1 MFAKKITESDAFLDM
16 PSSSQSLYFHL
27 NMSAMDKGILNNAK
41 SICKKIGVEIKDLLQ
56 LRESG
61 FIKQIDSETIEI
73 VHWDINNGIA
83 ETAHKRLSYKYRKWR
98 ESVLKRD
105 NYICQECGTSKKLNV
120 HHIKHFSDHEELR
133 YDMGNAVTLCEL
145 CHRKLHKEE
154 RENV

>member
-1 MFAKKITESDAFLDM
+1 M
-16 PSSSQSLYFHL
+16 PLTTQALYFHL
-27 NMSAMDKGILNNAK
+27 SMRAKDKGILNNAK
-41 SICKKIGVEIKDLLQ
+41 SICKEIGVEIKDLLQ

-61 FIKQIDSETIEI
+61 FIKQIDSEIIEI

-83 ETAHKRLSYKYRKWR
+83 ETAHKRISYKYRKWR
-98 ESVLKRD
+98 DSVLQRD
-105 NYICQECGTSKKLNV
+105 NYTCQECSYKGKNLNV

-133 YDMGNAVTLCEL
+133 YDIGNAVTLCEL